1 MGRSSLVVERPHVP
15 RSADVTITLPANSSS
30 AAVARQFVRHVLE
43 TSRHGALEDAALLCV
58 TELVA
63 NVSRHTRSTSCV
75 IRLVDEPDDLLIEV
89 ADDASDLP
97 VLGPLPVR
105 TESGRGLHII
115 NALAGEWGV
124 RRQVHAGKCVWLRLC
139 DS

>member
-1 MGRSSLVVERPHVP
+1 M
-15 RSADVTITLPANSSS
+15 TIRLPANPSG
-30 AAVARQFVRHVLE
+30 AAAARQFVRHVLE

-63 NVSRHTRSTSCV
+63 NVSRHTCSTSCV
-75 IRLVDEPDDLLIEV
+75 IRLVDEPHDLLIEV

-97 VLGPLPVR
+97 VLNQLPAGA
-105 TESGRGLHII
+105 ESGRGLQII

-124 RRQVHAGKCVWLRLC
+124 RRQVDIGKCVWLRLC